1 MTLQKKTNISR
12 DNIDSST
19 EFCHLSRVDVVFKKW
34 VIFHL
39 NWMTVTCMAGID
51 TLVVNKNPN
60 RSFACRQVHHSNVL
74 IWYRIPGHYEVNIH
88 KTVGYE
94 YWTQSTKT
102 ILVCLLNV
110 R

>member
-1 MTLQKKTNISR
+1 
-12 DNIDSST
+12 
-19 EFCHLSRVDVVFKKW
+19 
-34 VIFHL
+34 
-39 NWMTVTCMAGID
+39 MTVTCMAGID

-60 RSFACRQVHHSNVL
+60 RSFACRQVHYSNVL
-74 IWYRIPGHYEVNIH
+74 IWYWIPGQYEVNIH
-88 KTVGYE
+88 KTVNIMTIGYE